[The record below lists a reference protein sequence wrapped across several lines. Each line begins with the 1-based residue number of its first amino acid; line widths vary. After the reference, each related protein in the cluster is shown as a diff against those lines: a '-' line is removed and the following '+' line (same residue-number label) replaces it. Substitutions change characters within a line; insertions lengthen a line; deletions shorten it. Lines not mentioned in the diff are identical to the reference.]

1 MSIGLEVA
9 IEKVAENDD
18 AAEYAFMV
26 RPGRGGFV
34 ITDPSGQPGRVS
46 VDKHSGAVTL
56 NSPCPDD
63 HDGSLF
69 GRAVFV
75 LKRHW
80 ARGEYPAVTGW
91 AA

>member
-9 IEKVAENDD
+9 IEKVTENNE

-26 RPGRGGFV
+26 RPGNGGLV
-34 ITDPSGQPGRVS
+34 ITDPSGRPGSVS
-46 VDKHSGAVTL
+46 VDKRSGAVTL

-63 HDGSLF
+63 HDESLF
-69 GRAVFV
+69 GRAAFV

-80 ARGEYPAVTGW
+80 ARGEYPAVTWW